1 MPHLRL
7 LLLICLIPA
16 FMGAQETPGTP
27 PPLTISAYLEPYYL
41 FDFNQ
46 PSDHNRPA
54 FVYSHNRHHEVNIN
68 LGMIKAAYSNTN
80 ARANL
85 ALMAGTYT
93 QANLAGEPPVLRHLF
108 EANAGIRLSKKRE
121 LWLDAGVFPSHI
133 GFESAIGKDCWTL
146 SRSMMADNSPYYESG
161 VKLGYTSP
169 DQRWFAGLL
178 FLNGWQRI
186 QRAPGNQTPAMG
198 HQLTFKPSER
208 ITLNSSSYIGNEQPD
223 SLRKMR
229 YFHNLYGIFQ
239 VSNRVGLIAG
249 FDIGAEQ
256 TAQKS
261 NQYHT
266 WFTPVAIVRIALD
279 SKWTLALRGEYFQ
292 DKSGVLIYSATP
304 NGFKTWG
311 YSGNIDFKVNNQ
323 ASWRM
328 EYRRFSGKDA
338 VFTRNGTPTRQNAM
352 LASALVL
359 AF

>member
-1 MPHLRL
+1 MMYLRPL
-7 LLLICLIPA
+7 LFSILLA
-16 FMGAQETPGTP
+16 VQVNAQDSVLP
-27 PPLTISAYLEPYYL
+27 PPLAISAYLEPYYL

-93 QANLAGEPPVLRHLF
+93 QANLAAEPPVLRHLF

-256 TAQKS
+256 TAKKS